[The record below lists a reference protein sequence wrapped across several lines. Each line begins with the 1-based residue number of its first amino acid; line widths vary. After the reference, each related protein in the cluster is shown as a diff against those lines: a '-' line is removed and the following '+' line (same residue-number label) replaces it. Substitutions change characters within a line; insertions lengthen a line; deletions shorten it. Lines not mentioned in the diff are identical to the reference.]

1 MLGKRIKKKLGIIKK
16 TEILLRL
23 VQDDQPLDDIY
34 QQLTAPQMQDLRNYL
49 EQQIV
54 HFSALRD
61 EQPLTVEAIKA
72 KLPVY
77 ALERYAPAKRMD
89 EEGFGEPT
97 GGALEGAVFW
107 PDGGYVNDP
116 ALSAQN
122 LAEAAKAAST
132 SPRLMEDV
140 ESRLLFG
147 WI

>member
-61 EQPLTVEAIKA
+61 EEPLTVAAIKA
-72 KLPVY
+72 KLEPVPNY
-77 ALERYAPAKRMD
+77 YHNQYCREPLEACINETCMASNPSCFSNKMK
-89 EEGFGEPT
+89 T
-97 GGALEGAVFW
+97 QLKVT
-107 PDGGYVNDP
+107 
-116 ALSAQN
+116 
-122 LAEAAKAAST
+122 LAILRT
-132 SPRLMEDV
+132 YLTPV
-140 ESRLLFG
+140 EKETPQPGL
-147 WI
+147 

>member
-72 KLPVY
+72 KLEPVPNY
-77 ALERYAPAKRMD
+77 YHNQYCREPLEACINETCMASNPSCFSNKMK
-89 EEGFGEPT
+89 T
-97 GGALEGAVFW
+97 QLKVT
-107 PDGGYVNDP
+107 
-116 ALSAQN
+116 
-122 LAEAAKAAST
+122 LAILRT
-132 SPRLMEDV
+132 YLTPV
-140 ESRLLFG
+140 EKETPQPGL
-147 WI
+147 